1 MDIFTKL
8 LTIATSLAIAFGIP
22 LLTFLGVQKFFIEPR
37 YEARATRRKYAT
49 ALYLA
54 CKELSLH
61 LAQTLE
67 RLNTSGSR
75 VGDAMKK
82 IPNNDF
88 RGNPAW
94 FTKDGYY
101 TTITAYK
108 IAAVSAWLR
117 TYQNALLFSSF
128 PESQSFLND
137 LYSRAQNLKVAFST
151 GTCLWYYYFDAIG
164 ERLVEEDGSLGSIL
178 PFAKF
183 CGCYAKDGDFRL
195 FFEQLHMYIWFLGN
209 KDPKYLETLPRIQQ
223 SLSELI
229 GLLERRNLLP
239 GFQVERPRAAMSE
252 LEKALEGGWTGG
264 R

>member
-1 MDIFTKL
+1 MDAFSKL
-8 LTIATSLAIAFGIP
+8 LTITTSLIIAFGLP
-22 LLTFLGVQKFFIEPR
+22 LLTFLGVQKFFVEPR

-61 LAQTLE
+61 LGTTLD
-67 RLNTSGSR
+67 RLNSTGSR

-94 FTKDGYY
+94 FTKEGYY
-101 TTITAYK
+101 TTLTAYK

-117 TYQNALLFSSF
+117 IYQNALLFSSYT
-128 PESQSFLND
+128 ESQSFLND
-137 LYSRAQNLKVAFST
+137 LYIRAQNLKVAFST

-164 ERLVEEDGSLGSIL
+164 ERLIEDEAKLASALT
-178 PFAKF
+178 FAKF
-183 CGCYAKDGDFRL
+183 CGRYANDADFRL

-209 KDPKYLETLPRIQQ
+209 KDPKYLATLPRIQEC
-223 SLSELI
+223 LSDLI
-229 GLLERRNLLP
+229 RLLERRNLLP
-239 GFQVERPRAAMSE
+239 GFQVERPRASMSE
-252 LEKALEGGWTGG
+252 LEKAAEEGWTGG